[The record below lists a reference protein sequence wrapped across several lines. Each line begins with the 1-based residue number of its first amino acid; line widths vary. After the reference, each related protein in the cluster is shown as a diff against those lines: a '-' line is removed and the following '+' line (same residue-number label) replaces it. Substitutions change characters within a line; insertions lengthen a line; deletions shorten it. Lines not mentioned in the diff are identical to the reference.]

1 MKELSCGEASYRN
14 FAHAYSNDL
23 KKEMTY
29 LKSQLAKGQ
38 YSGVERS
45 LSRLRDIVCLL
56 ESVNDKLLK
65 LEE

>member
-14 FAHAYSNDL
+14 FAYAYSDDI
-23 KKEMTY
+23 KKEIAY
-29 LKSQLAKGQ
+29 LKSQLAKGN

-45 LSRLRDIVCLL
+45 VSRLRDLLCFL